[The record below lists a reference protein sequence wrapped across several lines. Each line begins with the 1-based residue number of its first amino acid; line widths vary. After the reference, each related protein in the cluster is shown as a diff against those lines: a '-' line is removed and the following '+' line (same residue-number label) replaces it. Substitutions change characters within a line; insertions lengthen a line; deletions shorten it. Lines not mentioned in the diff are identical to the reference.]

1 MEDSLLYTLP
11 PSELTQ
17 LTVGLVTQ
25 AVVNGGLL
33 ALGTTCIL
41 LLSRPSQKD
50 FDGPNPQRATFWKCF
65 ILTLLVMNIFYLIG
79 ASIFFIEALY
89 GKPESVALYIML
101 QLCLVSIVSLTDG
114 VMVSSSLHIFEEFL
128 AYPRRHGGVIWSQMR
143 WAPII
148 GDFASYYGCF
158 PFAFTSRQLVV
169 AGITGALTAIATEGH
184 GYPHVPGAV
193 ALVSNAIL
201 NVYATAFISICLLR
215 YERSISKAALRLN
228 GSTVPAVTESRHIV
242 QLFLQSSAVN
252 VPVVITAVVIVIHSK
267 WTLSTVLLSIGIS
280 FQSFS
285 TLIVLH
291 QVALHKS
298 IG

>member
-114 VMVSSSLHIFEEFL
+114 VMTWRCYMVSNALGPHHWRFRKL
-128 AYPRRHGGVIWSQMR
+128 LWM
-143 WAPII
+143 
-148 GDFASYYGCF
+148 F
-158 PFAFTSRQLVV
+158 PFCLYITTVV